1 MCKSWVCCCE
11 LNSTIAVNRAICI
24 EESCE
29 KGAPLLFGCTQIG
42 RGDVFVKQE
51 SERTQTASHAG
62 LQSIYSLTVLVIN
75 RVQVWVALQGS
86 DGVAFL
92 LYLSDEGWIGG
103 RNLVVAGIS
112 VTEPDAEEIWRDNQV
127 RVR

>member
-1 MCKSWVCCCE
+1 
-11 LNSTIAVNRAICI
+11 
-24 EESCE
+24 
-29 KGAPLLFGCTQIG
+29 
-42 RGDVFVKQE
+42 VFVKQE
-51 SERTQTASHAG
+51 SERTQTASHAR
-62 LQSIYSLTVLVIN
+62 LPSIYSLTVLVIN

-86 DGVAFL
+86 DGVTFL

-103 RNLVVAGIS
+103 RNLVVAGIP